1 MLLSDRFD
9 FKETYWYIAGIAGI
23 NPYEGTLGSVAV
35 SRFAIQVALQQEL
48 DAREKP
54 DNWTTG
60 CKHTRRRLEREAEN
74 GERRLTR
81 PFVVADWAQ
90 NTDGPGLLPAADT
103 LYGTAKLPRSC
114 PGTC

>member
-1 MLLSDRFD
+1 MHNTSVPLLSPLFPKVACNAEGEICIFTTGEAEINAAVSTTALLLSDRFD

-23 NPYEGTLGSVAV
+23 NPYQGTLGSVAV

-60 CKHTRRRLEREAEN
+60 CE
-74 GERRLTR
+74 
-81 PFVVADWAQ
+81 
-90 NTDGPGLLPAADT
+90 
-103 LYGTAKLPRSC
+103 
-114 PGTC
+114 